1 VFELERISK
10 EAIPG
15 AVEKAE
21 RYRLLNE
28 PLMAESICL
37 DVLQRD
43 PDNPRAMVTLILAV
57 TDQFGR
63 AVGATIGRAE
73 ELIHLLKSDYE
84 RAYYS
89 GIACERW
96 AKAQIRQGR
105 PGSGENAYHW
115 LQKAFDR
122 YEKAIALQPAGT
134 EDAVLRWNT
143 CVRIMERHH
152 HVQPETDD
160 GSQPFLE

>member
-1 VFELERISK
+1 MELKPLSK
-10 EAIPG
+10 NCLGTALD
-15 AVEKAE
+15 KAE
-21 RYRLLNE
+21 HYRLLNE
-28 PLMAESICL
+28 AQEAESICL
-37 DVLQRD
+37 DVLQLE
-43 PDNPRAMVTLILAV
+43 PENPRAVVTLILAV

-73 ELIHLLKSDYE
+73 ELIHRLKSDYE

-96 AKAQIRQGR
+96 AKAQIRQGK

>member
-1 VFELERISK
+1 MELRPLSK
-10 EAIPG
+10 NGLETAL
-15 AVEKAE
+15 EKAE
-21 RYRLLNE
+21 HYRLLNE
-28 PLMAESICL
+28 AQEAESICL
-37 DVLQRD
+37 DVLQLD

-63 AVGATIGRAE
+63 AVGATVSRAE
-73 ELIHLLKSDYE
+73 ELIDHLKSEYE
-84 RAYYS
+84 RVYYS
-89 GIACERW
+89 GIICERW
-96 AKAQIRQGR
+96 AKAQIRQGT

-115 LQKAFDR
+115 LQKAFDW